1 MLDIDQNEPVPAEP
15 RGDRSFN
22 YAMAM
27 ACVLPGMLVMLVML
41 HILRR
46 FPPAEG

>member
-1 MLDIDQNEPVPAEP
+1 MAFHRRSIGGLSGFLAQAVGWPV
-15 RGDRSFN
+15 F
-22 YAMAM
+22 YALAM
-27 ACVLPGMLVMLVML
+27 ACAVPGMLVML